1 MKRLSKVWLRV
12 KNQLLSLDWM
22 LAKVQLRINVRGA
35 RSAIASLWI
44 VDDGGTKVLMNAFY
58 GGLQQ
63 NLTKAEALRQAQ
75 MALITGDDSAVGD
88 ARGDAIELVFAESV
102 PSEVGQYLS
111 HPYYWAPF
119 ILIGNGL

>member
-44 VDDGGTKVLMNAFY
+44 VDDGGTQMLMNAFY

-63 NLTKAEALRQAQ
+63 NMTKAEALRQAQ
-75 MALITGDDSAVGD
+75 IALITGEDSAVGD
-88 ARGDAIELVFAESV
+88 SRGNAIELVFAESLPPQV
-102 PSEVGQYLS
+102 RQGLS
-111 HPYYWAPF
+111 HPYYWTPF